1 MLRNQPFKELMQY
14 RKLDLSG
21 QLTRLNESGTLLC
34 ERYFFSRRV
43 SLLYLDNFY
52 VEVWYDTIR
61 EEVVKVLPFS
71 SLQCLE
77 PYLDLISIDSVL
89 PKAY

>member
-1 MLRNQPFKELMQY
+1 MRRSQPFKELMEY
-14 RKLDLSG
+14 RKLDLDG
-21 QLTRLNESGTLLC
+21 QLTRLNASGTLLC

-43 SLLYLDNFY
+43 SLLYLNNFY
-52 VEVWYDTIR
+52 VEVWYDTMR

-77 PYLDLISIDSVL
+77 PYLDLIDIGSAL

>member
-1 MLRNQPFKELMQY
+1 MRRSQPFKELMEY
-14 RKLDLSG
+14 RKLDLNG
-21 QLTRLNESGTLLC
+21 QLIRLNASGTLLC
-34 ERYFFSRRV
+34 ERHFFSRRV
-43 SLLYLDNFY
+43 SLLYLNNFY
-52 VEVWYDTIR
+52 VEVWYDTVR

-77 PYLDLISIDSVL
+77 PYLDLIDIGSAL

>member
-1 MLRNQPFKELMQY
+1 MRSPRIFKNLMDYQRMALSNQL
-14 RKLDLSG
+14 
-21 QLTRLNESGTLLC
+21 QLLNTEGTLLC

-43 SLLYLDNFY
+43 SLLYLREFY
-52 VEVWYDTIR
+52 VEVWYDTVR

-71 SLQCLE
+71 SLQCLQ
-77 PYLDLISIDSVL
+77 PYLEMINIDDAL

>member
-1 MLRNQPFKELMQY
+1 MRRSQPFKELMEY
-14 RKLDLSG
+14 RKLDLGS
-21 QLTRLNESGTLLC
+21 QLTKLNASGTLLC

-43 SLLYLDNFY
+43 SLLYLNNFY
-52 VEVWYDTIR
+52 VEVWYDTVR

-71 SLQCLE
+71 SLQCLD
-77 PYLDLISIDSVL
+77 PYLDLIDIGSAL

>member
-1 MLRNQPFKELMQY
+1 MRRSQTFRDLMDYQ
-14 RKLDLSG
+14 KLDLKS
-21 QLTRLNESGTLLC
+21 QLTRLNASGTMLC

-43 SLLYLDNFY
+43 SLLYLNNFF
-52 VEVWYDTIR
+52 VEVWYDTLR

-71 SLQCLE
+71 SLQCLQ
-77 PYLDLISIDSVL
+77 PYLDQINIESVL